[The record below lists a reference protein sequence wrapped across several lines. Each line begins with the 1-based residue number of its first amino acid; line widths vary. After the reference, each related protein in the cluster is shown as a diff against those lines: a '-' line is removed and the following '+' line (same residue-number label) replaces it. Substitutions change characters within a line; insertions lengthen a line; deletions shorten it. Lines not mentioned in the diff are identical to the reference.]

1 MRDAVN
7 GDNSKWVHRAPKPYS
22 PGGLGGGAT
31 GSHVAQ
37 RSVGGGRLPSSLC
50 PHCAVAVR
58 ANVSMGCTKTTTGPE
73 QEPWKDPLN
82 STHLGSSSPEAR
94 HSPWMVYLRGA
105 QRLRINAAGRGGKEG
120 LCFQPGEEKARR
132 PAGGNC
138 QTPKVQHMGR

>member
-1 MRDAVN
+1 MQLTGIIVSGSTGPLNPTAQEDWEEERQGPTWHN
-7 GDNSKWVHRAPKPYS
+7 GQWE
-22 PGGLGGGAT
+22 
-31 GSHVAQ
+31 VAGC
-37 RSVGGGRLPSSLC
+37 R